1 MVEFKRIIMIIE
13 GLLTWFMSI
22 LTFAIDLLP
31 DNGSIFNTIQG
42 VSFNFLGF
50 ITMIDGYFPM
60 TEFIVVSGIVFA
72 VSVSMIGIKITFGLF
87 NTMMKIK
94 P

>member
-1 MVEFKRIIMIIE
+1 MIIE
-13 GLLTWFMSI
+13 GLFAWFMSV

-31 DNGSIFNTIQG
+31 DNGSMFNTIEG

-50 ITMIDGYFPM
+50 MAMFDGYLPI
-60 TEFIVVSGIVFA
+60 TEFLSIAGVMLAVGI
-72 VSVSMIGIKITFGLF
+72 SMLGIKITFGIF
-87 NTMMKIK
+87 NMMMKVK